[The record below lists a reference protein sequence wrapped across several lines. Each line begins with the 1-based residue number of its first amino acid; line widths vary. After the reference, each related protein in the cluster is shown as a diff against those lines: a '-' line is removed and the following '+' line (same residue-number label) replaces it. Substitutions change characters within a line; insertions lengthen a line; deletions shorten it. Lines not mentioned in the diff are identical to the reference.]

1 MIEGSLDIVF
11 SETHNWYNFFSRKIS
26 LEKIYYLCLEALISS
41 VKYIVHSEKPV
52 FKLYVL
58 KGIRTSI
65 IKYAAKITKK
75 SYRQIYETM
84 GYYFRNYINKQFP
97 GDIPKIIEEE
107 PQKPTRINFQ
117 KQKDI
122 YEVNYIKDL
131 SNAEFMKDYRH
142 ALANMDYTFEKVME
156 MSYDIDGNE
165 GLSNNEISDYLGIN
179 SKQVSYIRKEAL
191 KKLSKDKN
199 LIKYL

>member
-1 MIEGSLDIVF
+1 
-11 SETHNWYNFFSRKIS
+11 
-26 LEKIYYLCLEALISS
+26 
-41 VKYIVHSEKPV
+41 
-52 FKLYVL
+52 
-58 KGIRTSI
+58 
-65 IKYAAKITKK
+65 
-75 SYRQIYETM
+75 M

-122 YEVNYIKDL
+122 YEVDYIKDL

-142 ALANMDYTFEKVME
+142 ALANMDYTLEKVMA

-179 SKQVSYIRKEAL
+179 SKQVSYIRKKAL